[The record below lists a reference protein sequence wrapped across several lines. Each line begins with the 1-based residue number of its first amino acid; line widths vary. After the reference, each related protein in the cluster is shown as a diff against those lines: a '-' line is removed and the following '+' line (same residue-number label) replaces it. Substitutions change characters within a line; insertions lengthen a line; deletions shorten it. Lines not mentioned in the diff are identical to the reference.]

1 MKERQFTIMKTGTK
15 KLLATIVT
23 LIIVLGW
30 TVAIKGVGPI
40 KSISKQMKYGLDI
53 NGGVYVLLQADTKAK
68 GSDLAKLMDQTK
80 NVLENRVNAMGISE
94 ATVSV
99 EGTNKVRVEMPG
111 VDDADSAIKQIG
123 KTAQLR
129 FLLADG
135 TQIMSGNDIKDAAFS
150 TDQSNGGYKITMDFT
165 SASSPGQLKGLRAVQ
180 LLRHSKM
187 PTVHL

>member
-80 NVLENRVNAMGISE
+80 NSINIIFFN
-94 ATVSV
+94 
-99 EGTNKVRVEMPG
+99 
-111 VDDADSAIKQIG
+111 
-123 KTAQLR
+123 
-129 FLLADG
+129 
-135 TQIMSGNDIKDAAFS
+135 
-150 TDQSNGGYKITMDFT
+150 QSNYIINSFSIWSKTCTVDT
-165 SASSPGQLKGLRAVQ
+165 S
-180 LLRHSKM
+180 
-187 PTVHL
+187 